1 MGTEI
6 EREWIC
12 YSLCTDKIRDW
23 KISRYGDCLR
33 TKTIVKLC
41 EGKAFPEYTQE
52 LDVIGNDFSLLLL
65 YARWSSWQL
74 ARLISDCGSIQ
85 KYLDELGVNSKEA
98 KDVKKGRKKNYWN
111 RK

>member
-1 MGTEI
+1 MGTKT

-65 YARWSSWQL
+65 YARWSSWQHD
-74 ARLISDCGSIQ
+74 RLITYRRSSN
-85 KYLDELGVNSKEA
+85 LTPATSP
-98 KDVKKGRKKNYWN
+98 KGHNVFIFFKQVGKQPI
-111 RK
+111 K

>member
-1 MGTEI
+1 MGTKT

-52 LDVIGNDFSLLLL
+52 LDVIGNDFSLLL
-65 YARWSSWQL
+65 YFYIAGVVQRQHD
-74 ARLISDCGSIQ
+74 RLITYRRSSN
-85 KYLDELGVNSKEA
+85 LTPATSP
-98 KDVKKGRKKNYWN
+98 KGHNVFIFFKQVGKQPI
-111 RK
+111 K